1 MKKLIIAV
9 LVAVMIGGCPV
20 ATASPQD
27 FIDRMGP
34 VAQEIV
40 PGYGLWPSVFIA
52 QAALESG
59 WGRSWLATT
68 ANNYFG
74 RKCLELPCIEIKTPE
89 YRKGQRMIELHSFQ
103 IYESIPAA
111 VHGYCQQFF
120 RTYASGVPVYPEMD
134 ASTPETFIRS
144 IAPRYATDPRY
155 VEKVLTIIEEYD
167 LTRFDY
173 NTRVE
178 TGAKGGDLTCGK
190 L

>member
-1 MKKLIIAV
+1 MKRFIICLVIMATLIS
-9 LVAVMIGGCPV
+9 GG
-20 ATASPQD
+20 AFASPQD
-27 FIDRMGP
+27 EFIDRMAP
-34 VAQEIV
+34 VAQEIL

-89 YRKGQRMIELHSFQ
+89 YRRGQQMIEAHSFQ
-103 IYESIPAA
+103 IYDSLPAA

-120 RTYASGVPVYPEMD
+120 RRWESGVLIYNMD

-144 IAPRYATDPRY
+144 VAPRYATDPRY
-155 VEKVLTIIEEYD
+155 ADKVIRIINEYD
-167 LTRFDY
+167 LRRFD
-173 NTRVE
+173 
-178 TGAKGGDLTCGK
+178 
-190 L
+190 

>member
-27 FIDRMGP
+27 FLDKMGP

-74 RKCLELPCIEIKTPE
+74 RKCLQLPCIEIKTPE
-89 YRKGQRMIELHSFQ
+89 YRKGQRMIEAHSFQ
-103 IYESIPAA
+103 IYESLPDA

-120 RTYASGVPVYPEMD
+120 RRYESGVPVYPELD

-144 IAPRYATDPRY
+144 VAGRYATDAKY
-155 VEKVLTIIEEYD
+155 ADKVLKIINKWGLKSWD
-167 LTRFDY
+167 
-173 NTRVE
+173 
-178 TGAKGGDLTCGK
+178 AK
-190 L
+190 